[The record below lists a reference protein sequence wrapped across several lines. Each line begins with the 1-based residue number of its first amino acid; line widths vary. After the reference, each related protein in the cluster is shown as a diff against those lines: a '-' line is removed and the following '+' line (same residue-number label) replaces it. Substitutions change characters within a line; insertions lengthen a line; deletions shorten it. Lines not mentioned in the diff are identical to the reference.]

1 MKTTLKRYEN
11 PTPAPHTDRIV
22 YVPKSNLC
30 MYYVDI
36 DDKIHRIFGDTT
48 ESFRSYSGVVEISP
62 EELVHFFGWIL
73 STKAAEDGKGEGRKR
88 LVKEYEKYCSA
99 RRKL

>member
-22 YVPKSNLC
+22 YVPKANLC

-73 STKAAEDGKGEGRKR
+73 STKVKNERRGK
-88 LVKEYEKYCSA
+88 LVKEYEEYCSSW
-99 RRKL
+99 RKL